1 MHSQLQNEWRYS
13 QGVFSFRNLEKSS
26 FISPIYGIF
35 WKMLVYA
42 KELLH
47 SLQCLLFLLVL
58 LVFFLLYLFV
68 CLFFYLRVLLD
79 RMLCLEPDLNIFLT
93 SLFFFTFESHWCGQ
107 CCGSYNTCS
116 WNVRPFFFLHVFVGN
131 QSKRR

>member
-1 MHSQLQNEWRYS
+1 MSRVTHSFKYHVHSQLQNEWRYS

-26 FISPIYGIF
+26 FISPIYGIL

-58 LVFFLLYLFV
+58 LVVFFTLLV
-68 CLFFYLRVLLD
+68 CLFV
-79 RMLCLEPDLNIFLT
+79 FL
-93 SLFFFTFESHWCGQ
+93 FEST
-107 CCGSYNTCS
+107 S
-116 WNVRPFFFLHVFVGN
+116 
-131 QSKRR
+131 